1 MGMNIVKNI
10 AENTAKLG
18 SKMLFKVKKAS
29 PELLLAGGVV
39 CIIGGTVM
47 ACKATKKATKVL
59 EEHNQN
65 LDDIQEREE
74 LSNDP
79 DEELELYTDS
89 EKKHDKIRVYTHT
102 AGELVKTYAPSIA
115 VIGLG
120 VALIFTSHGIM
131 RKRNATLIAAY
142 NVLDASFRKYRGRV
156 VEEYGK
162 EKDKEFCLGARKQD
176 VNYIEMDE
184 DGNGRQ
190 VKDKGYV
197 FGDPASPYVFNF
209 SRYTS
214 WQWDGNPLSNLATLR
229 NAENWACDQLRIQKH
244 LFLND
249 VLKRLGMDPVP
260 NGQLVGWLF
269 DESEGHQGDNFVDFG
284 LCEGYASA
292 HDEIMCDQDTLK
304 KSIRL
309 NFNCQGEI
317 WDKI

>member
-1 MGMNIVKNI
+1 MGMNIVKNV
-10 AENTAKLG
+10 AESTTKLG

-29 PELLLAGGVV
+29 PELLLAGGVI

-47 ACKATKKATKVL
+47 ACRATKKATEVL

-74 LSNDP
+74 LANDP
-79 DEELELYTDS
+79 DEELEPYTDG
-89 EKKHDKIRVYTHT
+89 EKKHDKIQIYTHT
-102 AGELVKTYAPSIA
+102 AGELVKAYAPSVA

-156 VEEYGK
+156 AEEYGE
-162 EKDKEFCLGARKQD
+162 EKDREFCLGARKQD
-176 VNYIEMDE
+176 VNYIETDE
-184 DGNGRQ
+184 EGNGRQ

-197 FGDPASPYVFNF
+197 FGDPASPYVFKFNK
-209 SRYTS
+209 YTS
-214 WQWDGNPLSNLATLR
+214 IFWDSNPLSNLNTLR
-229 NAENWACDQLRIQKH
+229 SAENWATCELRIKKH

-249 VLKRLGMDPVP
+249 VLEYLGMDPVP
-260 NGQLVGWLF
+260 HGQLVGWLYNR
-269 DESEGHQGDNFVDFG
+269 DADSNNGDNFVDFG
-284 LCEGYASA
+284 LCDGYSY
-292 HDEIMCDQDTLK
+292 DEIMCDQDTLK